1 MPHEKSPH
9 AKRTHHSG
17 DGPDRGFYCL
27 PPATSLMTDSPVPN
41 MTSSSRYSPAV
52 ALTMAA
58 IGFMQILDSAII
70 NTSLPTMA
78 RTFGV
83 TPLDLSLAV
92 TAYVLAAAAASPLA
106 NWLSD
111 WLGARNVLIAAL
123 LAFTL
128 SSVWCALCQTLP
140 ELIAARVVQGVG
152 GALLLPVGTAVVMR
166 RAAKTDFVRATAL
179 MVWPALM
186 APIVGPVLGG
196 LITEHLSWR
205 WNFWL
210 NLPLGFL
217 GILAI
222 VKLVPNER
230 EANPR
235 RLDVLGFLLC
245 AASLTTLLAGFQRSA
260 EAGGERVVALIMIG
274 VGLFLGILAVRH
286 LRQHTEPLL
295 SLTALSRPSLGY
307 AFHPGGLYRVLFSA
321 APFLLPLWFQLGFGL
336 SPSSAGLWVLVY
348 FVGNLGI
355 KFITTPLM
363 RWFGF
368 RKLLVADGV
377 LVALS
382 MVACA
387 LVGSLQQPVV
397 VVLILLFAGSVRS
410 VQLTTLTT
418 LAFADVPGSE
428 RGNASNLIAMM
439 QQATQAAGVAVA
451 AFSLSAL
458 QAATGNGQVGLPEL
472 QGTFWIMAALALGGA
487 ISAMRVPDTFG
498 REVSGAAA
506 R

>member
-1 MPHEKSPH
+1 
-9 AKRTHHSG
+9 
-17 DGPDRGFYCL
+17 
-27 PPATSLMTDSPVPN
+27 MTDTPVLPAVAL
-41 MTSSSRYSPAV
+41 TRYSPAI

-78 RTFGV
+78 HAFGV
-83 TPLDLSLAV
+83 TTIDLSLAV

-111 WLGARNVLIAAL
+111 RFGARDVLVAAL
-123 LAFTL
+123 VAFTL

-140 ELIAARVVQGVG
+140 ELIFARVVQGVG

-166 RAAKTDFVRATAL
+166 RAARADFVRATAL

-196 LITEHLSWR
+196 FITEHLSWR

-210 NLPLGFL
+210 NLPLGVC
-217 GILAI
+217 GMLAI
-222 VKLVPNER
+222 LRLVPNER
-230 EANPR
+230 ETSPR
-235 RLDVLGFLLC
+235 RLDVVGFLLC
-245 AASLTTLLAGFQRSA
+245 ATSLTALLSGFQRSA
-260 EAGGERVVALIMIG
+260 ETGSERTIALTMIG
-274 VGLFLGILAVRH
+274 VGALLGIAAIRH
-286 LRQHTEPLL
+286 LRRHPEPLL
-295 SLTALSRPSLGY
+295 SLAALSRPSLSY

-336 SPSSAGLWVLVY
+336 SPASAGLWVLVY

-363 RWFGF
+363 RRFGF
-368 RKLLVADGV
+368 RRLLIGDGV

-387 LVGSLQQPVV
+387 LVGSLDQPFL

-410 VQLTTLTT
+410 VQLTTLTA
-418 LAFADVPGSE
+418 LAFADVPGAE

-458 QAATGNGQVGLPEL
+458 QAAMGSEEIGLREL
-472 QGTFWIMAALALGGA
+472 QGTFWIMAALALVGTLTA
-487 ISAMRVPDTFG
+487 LRVPDAFG
-498 REVSGAAA
+498 REVSGAGD

>member
-1 MPHEKSPH
+1 
-9 AKRTHHSG
+9 
-17 DGPDRGFYCL
+17 
-27 PPATSLMTDSPVPN
+27 MTDTPTLPLASV
-41 MTSSSRYSPAV
+41 SRYSPAV

-70 NTSLPTMA
+70 NTSLPSMA
-78 RTFGV
+78 RSFGV
-83 TPLDLSLAV
+83 EPIDLSLAV

-111 WLGARNVLIAAL
+111 RFGARDVLVAAL
-123 LAFTL
+123 VAFTL
-128 SSVWCALCQTLP
+128 SSIWCALCRTLP

-166 RAAKTDFVRATAL
+166 RAARADFVRATAL

-196 LITEHLSWR
+196 FITEHLSWH

-210 NLPLGFL
+210 NLPLGVC
-217 GILAI
+217 GMLAI
-222 VKLVPNER
+222 VRLVPNER
-230 EANPR
+230 GSSVR
-235 RLDVLGFLLC
+235 RLDVVGFLLC

-260 EAGGERVVALIMIG
+260 EAGTERLVALTMIG
-274 VGLFLGILAVRH
+274 LGAVLGVAAVRH
-286 LRQHTEPLL
+286 LRRHPEPLL
-295 SLTALSRPSLGY
+295 LLAALSRPSLGY

-321 APFLLPLWFQLGFGL
+321 APFLLPLWFQLGLGL
-336 SPSSAGLWVLVY
+336 SPASAGLWVLVY

-355 KFITTPLM
+355 KVITTPLM
-363 RWFGF
+363 RQFGF
-368 RKLLVADGV
+368 RRVLVVDGV

-382 MVACA
+382 MAACA
-387 LVGSLQQPVV
+387 LVGSLDNPVV

-418 LAFADVPGSE
+418 LAFADVPGEE

-458 QAATGNGQVGLPEL
+458 QALGGTNYIGLPEL
-472 QGTFWIMAALALGGA
+472 QGTFWVMAALALIGVIA
-487 ISAMRVPDTFG
+487 ALRVPDAFG
-498 REVSGAAA
+498 REVSGAGS

>member
-1 MPHEKSPH
+1 MTDTVPSV
-9 AKRTHHSG
+9 
-17 DGPDRGFYCL
+17 
-27 PPATSLMTDSPVPN
+27 ATIRWTAASSEVPSSSVPGLLALMTDTSARSAASPA
-41 MTSSSRYSPAV
+41 RYSPAI

-78 RTFGV
+78 RAFGV
-83 TPLDLSLAV
+83 APIDLSLAV

-111 WLGARNVLIAAL
+111 RFGARDVLVAAL
-123 LAFTL
+123 VAFTV
-128 SSVWCALCQTLP
+128 SSVWCALCQSLP
-140 ELIAARVVQGVG
+140 ELILARVVQGIG

-166 RAAKTDFVRATAL
+166 RAARTDFVRATAL

-196 LITEHLSWR
+196 FITEHLSWR

-210 NLPLGFL
+210 NLPLGL
-217 GILAI
+217 CGVLAI
-222 VKLVPNER
+222 LKLVSNER
-230 EANPR
+230 EANARP
-235 RLDVLGFLLC
+235 LDIRGFLLC
-245 AASLTTLLAGFQRSA
+245 GISLTTLLAGFQRSA
-260 EAGGERVVALIMIG
+260 EPGNERMIALVMIAFGASVGG
-274 VGLFLGILAVRH
+274 LAVRH
-286 LRQHTEPLL
+286 LKRAPEPLL
-295 SLTALSRPSLGY
+295 SFAALSRPSLSY

-336 SPSSAGLWVLVY
+336 SPATAGLWVLVY

-355 KFITTPLM
+355 KVITTPLM
-363 RWFGF
+363 RRFGF
-368 RKLLVADGV
+368 RRVLVGDGFLVA
-377 LVALS
+377 AS

-387 LVGSLQQPVV
+387 MVGSLDRPFL

-410 VQLTTLTT
+410 VQLTTLTA

-458 QAATGNGQVGLPEL
+458 QALTGSSAIGLGEL
-472 QGTFWIMAALALGGA
+472 QGAFWIMAVLAFGGALAAL
-487 ISAMRVPDTFG
+487 RVPDTFG
-498 REVSGAAA
+498 REVSGAGS

>member
-1 MPHEKSPH
+1 MTAIP
-9 AKRTHHSG
+9 A
-17 DGPDRGFYCL
+17 L
-27 PPATSLMTDSPVPN
+27 PSESAA
-41 MTSSSRYSPAV
+41 RYSPAV

-78 RTFGV
+78 RAFGV
-83 TPLDLSLAV
+83 TAIDLSLAV

-111 WLGARNVLIAAL
+111 RVGARNVLLAAL
-123 LAFTL
+123 AAFTL
-128 SSVWCALCQTLP
+128 SSVWCALCRTLP
-140 ELIAARVVQGVG
+140 ELIAARVVQGIG

-166 RAAKTDFVRATAL
+166 RAARADFVRATAL

-186 APIVGPVLGG
+186 APIVGPVIGG
-196 LITEHLSWR
+196 FITEHLSWR

-210 NLPLGFL
+210 NLPLGVC
-217 GILAI
+217 GMLAI
-222 VKLVPNER
+222 LKLVPNER
-230 EANPR
+230 SANAR

-245 AASLTTLLAGFQRSA
+245 AGSLTTLLAGFQRSA
-260 EAGGERVVALIMIG
+260 EAGDERAIALTMIG
-274 VGLFLGILAVRH
+274 IGIVLGAAAIFH
-286 LRQHTEPLL
+286 LRRHTEPLL
-295 SLTALSRPSLGY
+295 SLGALSRPSLSY
-307 AFHPGGLYRVLFSA
+307 AFHPGGLYRILFSA

-336 SPSSAGLWVLVY
+336 SPAAAGLWVLVY

-363 RWFGF
+363 RRFGF
-368 RKLLVADGV
+368 RNVLVGDGI

-387 LVGSLQQPVV
+387 LVGSLHQPVV

-418 LAFADVPGSE
+418 LAFADVPGAE

-458 QAATGNGQVGLPEL
+458 QSVMGRGDIGLAEL
-472 QGTFWIMAALALGGA
+472 QDTFWIMAALAFAGA
-487 ISAMRVPDTFG
+487 IAALRVPGAFG
-498 REVSGAAA
+498 REVSGAGS

>member
-1 MPHEKSPH
+1 MI
-9 AKRTHHSG
+9 
-17 DGPDRGFYCL
+17 DI
-27 PPATSLMTDSPVPN
+27 PALSSDSS
-41 MTSSSRYSPAV
+41 TRYSPAV

-83 TPLDLSLAV
+83 TTIDLSLAV

-111 WLGARNVLIAAL
+111 RLGARNVLLAAL
-123 LAFTL
+123 AAFTL

-140 ELIAARVVQGVG
+140 ELIVARVVQGVG

-166 RAAKTDFVRATAL
+166 RAAGTDFVHATAL

-186 APIVGPVLGG
+186 APIVGPVIGG
-196 LITEHLSWR
+196 FITEHLSWR

-210 NLPLGFL
+210 NLPLGIC
-217 GILAI
+217 GMLAI
-222 VKLVPNER
+222 LKLVPNER
-230 EANPR
+230 EIGAR
-235 RLDVLGFLLC
+235 RLDVVGFLLC

-260 EAGGERVVALIMIG
+260 EAGSERVVALTMIG
-274 VGLFLGILAVRH
+274 VGVVLGIAAVRH
-286 LRQHTEPLL
+286 LRRHPEPLL
-295 SLTALSRPSLGY
+295 RLGALSRPSLSY

-336 SPSSAGLWVLVY
+336 SPAAAGLWVLVY

-363 RWFGF
+363 RRFGF
-368 RKLLVADGV
+368 RNVLVGDGI

-387 LVGSLQQPVV
+387 LVGSLDRPVI

-418 LAFADVPGSE
+418 LAFADVPGAE

-458 QAATGNGQVGLPEL
+458 QVVLGRGDIGLPEL
-472 QGTFWIMAALALGGA
+472 QGTFWIMAALALVGA
-487 ISAMRVPDTFG
+487 VVALRVPDVFG
-498 REVSGAAA
+498 REVSGAGG

>member
-1 MPHEKSPH
+1 M
-9 AKRTHHSG
+9 A
-17 DGPDRGFYCL
+17 DL
-27 PPATSLMTDSPVPN
+27 PPSPATTAAG
-41 MTSSSRYSPAV
+41 YSPAV

-78 RTFGV
+78 RSFGV
-83 TPLDLSLAV
+83 APIDLSLAV

-106 NWLSD
+106 NWLAD
-111 WLGARNVLIAAL
+111 RFGARNILVAAL
-123 LAFTL
+123 VAFTL
-128 SSVWCALCQTLP
+128 SSIWCALSQTLP

-166 RAAKTDFVRATAL
+166 RAARADFVRATAL

-196 LITEHLSWR
+196 FITEHLSWH

-210 NLPLGFL
+210 NLPLGACGL
-217 GILAI
+217 LAI
-222 VKLVPNER
+222 LRLVPNER
-230 EANPR
+230 NPDPR
-235 RLDVLGFLLC
+235 PFDVVGFALC
-245 AASLTTLLAGFQRSA
+245 ATSLTTLLAGFQRSA
-260 EAGGERVVALIMIG
+260 EAGGERIVALTMIG
-274 VGLFLGILAVRH
+274 LGTLLGFAAIRH
-286 LRQHTEPLL
+286 LRRHSAPLL
-295 SLTALSRPSLGY
+295 SLGALSHPSLGY
-307 AFHPGGLYRVLFSA
+307 AFHPGGLYRILFSA

-336 SPSSAGLWVLVY
+336 SPASAGLWVLVY

-355 KFITTPLM
+355 KVITTPLT
-363 RWFGF
+363 RRFGF
-368 RKLLVADGV
+368 RCVLVGDGV

-387 LVGSLQQPVV
+387 LVGSLDQPVLV
-397 VVLILLFAGSVRS
+397 VAILLFAGSVRS
-410 VQLTTLTT
+410 IQLTTLTT
-418 LAFADVPGSE
+418 LAFADVPEVE

-439 QQATQAAGVAVA
+439 QQGTQAAGVAVA

-458 QAATGNGQVGLPEL
+458 QAVLGTDAIGLPEL
-472 QGTFWIMAALALGGA
+472 QGTFWIMAVLAVVGA
-487 ISAMRVPDTFG
+487 IAGLRVPEAFG
-498 REVSGAAA
+498 REVSAATA

>member
-1 MPHEKSPH
+1 MPLG
-9 AKRTHHSG
+9 AATGRTADCPVG
-17 DGPDRGFYCL
+17 L
-27 PPATSLMTDSPVPN
+27 VAPPALRLLSSMTDTPALPVAADA
-41 MTSSSRYSPAV
+41 RYSPAI

-78 RTFGV
+78 RAFDV
-83 TPLDLSLAV
+83 APIDLSLAV

-111 WLGARNVLIAAL
+111 RFGARDVLVAAL
-123 LAFTL
+123 AAFTL

-166 RAAKTDFVRATAL
+166 RAARTDFVRATAL

-186 APIVGPVLGG
+186 APIIGPVLGG
-196 LITEHLSWR
+196 FITEQLSWR

-210 NLPLGFL
+210 NLPLGVC

-222 VKLVPNER
+222 LKLVPNER
-230 EANPR
+230 SIGGR
-235 RLDVLGFLLC
+235 RLDVVGFLLC
-245 AASLTTLLAGFQRSA
+245 GASLTTLLAGFQRSA
-260 EAGGERVVALIMIG
+260 EAGSERMVAVTMIG
-274 VGLFLGILAVRH
+274 LGVVLGILAVRH
-286 LRQHTEPLL
+286 LRRHPAPLL
-295 SLTALSRPSLGY
+295 SLAALSRPSLSY

-336 SPSSAGLWVLVY
+336 SPASAGLWVLVY

-355 KFITTPLM
+355 KVITTPLM
-363 RWFGF
+363 RRFGF
-368 RKLLVADGV
+368 RRVLVGDGV

-387 LVGSLQQPVV
+387 LVGSLDHPLM

-418 LAFADVPGSE
+418 LAFADVPSAE

-458 QAATGNGQVGLPEL
+458 QVAMGSGDIGLPEL
-472 QGTFWIMAALALGGA
+472 RGTFWIMAGLALMGA
-487 ISAMRVPDTFG
+487 VSALRVPDAFG
-498 REVSGAAA
+498 REVSGAGP